1 MSQGRT
7 RRPLAVAISVLAH
20 VGVLAFVLTMG
31 PAPARYVEPDDLPV
45 QLVAPRYL
53 PPPPEPTPAVAPAP
67 PSRAPPKPTPPKPPP
82 ALHVR
87 RPVPPPP
94 DVVPLRAAVAR
105 LPAPPKDQA
114 SDEVSDAELASAAGA
129 GSGGGSGSG
138 AGAGCDMAGWLQG
151 KLRADPQVRAALAAA
166 HPARPLRIWNGAWVP
181 HPGQDGAGLARVRE
195 AIMWEVAFAPVA
207 CRTAPVHGLVVLA
220 LADGPAP
227 PRVVLGTA
235 AWRWSDMLHSRS
247 TGGG

>member
-1 MSQGRT
+1 MSLGPRRRL
-7 RRPLAVAISVLAH
+7 RRPIGLALSLAAH
-20 VGVLAFVLTMG
+20 LGVLAAVLTLG
-31 PAPARYVEPDDLPV
+31 PAPSRFVEPDEIPV
-45 QLVAPRYL
+45 ALVAPRYL
-53 PPPPEPTPAVAPAP
+53 PPPPEPKPAEAPAP
-67 PSRAPPKPTPPKPPP
+67 PSPAPPRPTPPKPAP

-105 LPAPPKDQA
+105 LPSAP

-129 GSGGGSGSG
+129 GAGSGSG
-138 AGAGCDMAGWLQG
+138 SGAGCDMAGWLQA

-166 HPARPLRIWNGAWVP
+166 HPARPLRLWNGAWVP
-181 HPGQDGAGLARVRE
+181 HPGQEGAGLARVRE

-220 LADGPAP
+220 LDDGPAP
-227 PRVVLGTA
+227 PRVVLGAA
-235 AWRWSDMLHSRS
+235 AWRWSDMLHARS
-247 TGGG
+247 TGGRG